1 MSTQKQTAAAERL
14 SPEETADLY
23 ETTPVDIAII
33 GGGPAG
39 FSAAVN
45 ALNRGRSAV
54 VLSGDYRNSYL
65 YKATE
70 LNNVPGLPGVSG
82 KSLLEQYS
90 SHAAEMG
97 AALITGRALIVMPFD
112 FGSKKTGPMPGFQIA
127 YGSRILLARTVVLAV
142 GTSAFTPFPGEDTFL
157 GRGVSYC
164 ATCDGMLYRGREV
177 AVIAKSE
184 EAVEEA
190 EYLVRIGCLVH
201 LYVNPADLKRWGMT
215 LPGNTFKS
223 VGHAASYRID
233 GADFVESLTAGEDT
247 TPVAGV
253 FILRPSI
260 APEALLPGLALDKNS
275 ILTDK
280 QQATNIPGVY
290 AAGDCTG
297 KPLQV
302 AKALG
307 EGLVAALSADAYL
320 TKQTAA
326 QAAFADAYLAKQT
339 AAEAAFAEGAK

>member
-1 MSTQKQTAAAERL
+1 MT
-14 SPEETADLY
+14 PEEAADFY
-23 ETTPVDIAII
+23 ETVPVDIAII

-39 FSAAVN
+39 FSAAIN

-54 VLSGDYRNSYL
+54 VLSGDYRSSYL

-82 KSLLEQYS
+82 KTLLEQYS
-90 SHAAEMG
+90 SHAIGMG
-97 AALITGRALIVMPFD
+97 AVLISGRALIVMPFD

-127 YGSRILLARTVVLAV
+127 YGSRMLLARTVILAV
-142 GTSAFTPFPGEDTFL
+142 GTSAFTPFPGEEKFL

-164 ATCDGMLYRGREV
+164 ATCDGMLYRGRDV

-190 EYLVRIGCLVH
+190 EYLVRIGCRVH

-215 LPGNTFKS
+215 LPENTFIS
-223 VGHAASYRID
+223 IGHAASYRID
-233 GADFVESLTAGEDT
+233 GGDFVESLTAGEDT
-247 TPVAGV
+247 ASVSGV

-260 APEALLPGLALDKNS
+260 APEALLPGLALEKNS
-275 ILTDK
+275 IVTDR
-280 QQATNIPGVY
+280 QQAASLPGVY

-297 KPLQV
+297 KPFQV

-320 TKQTAA
+320 TKM
-326 QAAFADAYLAKQT
+326 T
-339 AAEAAFAEGAK
+339 AAETAFAEGAK

>member
-1 MSTQKQTAAAERL
+1 MSTLKQTENIRHM
-14 SPEETADLY
+14 SPEEAADYY

-54 VLSGDYRNSYL
+54 ILSGDYRNSYL
-65 YKATE
+65 YKAAE

-82 KSLLEQYS
+82 KTLLEQYS
-90 SHAAEMG
+90 SHAAGMG
-97 AALITGRALIVMPFD
+97 AALINGRALVVMPFD

-127 YGSRILLARTVVLAV
+127 YGSRMLLSRTVILAV
-142 GTSAFTPFPGEDTFL
+142 GTSSFAPYPGEDKYL

-190 EYLVRIGCLVH
+190 EYLSRIGCLVH
-201 LYVNPADLKRWGMT
+201 LFVNPADLKRWGIT
-215 LPGNTFKS
+215 LPDNIFRS

-233 GADFVESLTAGEDT
+233 GGDFVESLKAGEET
-247 TPVAGV
+247 VPVSGV

-260 APEALLPGLALDKNS
+260 APEALLPGLALENNS
-275 ILTDK
+275 IVTDK

-320 TKQTAA
+320 TKMAA
-326 QAAFADAYLAKQT
+326 AGAAFANTDSTKSSASG
-339 AAEAAFAEGAK
+339 AAFTEDAK

>member
-1 MSTQKQTAAAERL
+1 MSTIKNSAVPQHM
-14 SPEETADLY
+14 SPEEAADLY

-45 ALNRGRSAV
+45 ALNRGRSAA

-82 KSLLEQYS
+82 KTLLEQYS
-90 SHAAEMG
+90 AHAAGMG
-97 AALITGRALIVMPFD
+97 AALISGRALVVMPFD
-112 FGSKKTGPMPGFQIA
+112 FGSKKTGPRPGFQIA
-127 YGSRILLARTVVLAV
+127 YGSRMLLSRSVILAV
-142 GTSAFTPFPGEDTFL
+142 GTSAFTPYPGEDIFL

-164 ATCDGMLYRGREV
+164 ATCDGMLYRGRQV

-201 LYVNPADLKRWGMT
+201 LFVNPADLKRWGMT
-215 LPGNTFKS
+215 LPENTFKS
-223 VGHAASYRID
+223 VGHAASYRIE
-233 GADFVESLTAGEDT
+233 GGDFVESLTAGEET
-247 TPVAGV
+247 VPVAGV

-260 APEALLPGLALDKNS
+260 APEALLPGLALENNS
-275 ILTDK
+275 IVADK

-290 AAGDCTG
+290 AAGDCMG

-320 TKQTAA
+320 TKLTAA
-326 QAAFADAYLAKQT
+326 EAAFANAILTKQA